1 MRTILERYVLRQ
13 LIRPFLM
20 GAIVVTFLLT
30 MDFLFDYLDLFLN
43 KGIALF
49 TVLRL
54 FGLGLGWM
62 LALSVPC
69 GVLVGVLMTYG
80 RLAQDNEC
88 NAVRASGIPLLRLL
102 SPALAGSLLI
112 AVALALFN
120 NYVLPDMNHAFANL
134 LLAINKKHPTTQIRE
149 GTFIDQ
155 FDGYNMFIGKLD
167 DRTGRMRD
175 VLIYDFSRPDEPP
188 RTILARRGRLEY
200 DGAQGLLSLFLENG
214 EIHEASRGTSPVYR
228 KMQFERQT
236 LSIRGARDELEPAG
250 GRSRGQREMAIGD
263 MRRKILELIAERDRY
278 RERGALVLEQLGLTS
293 LRQLPGMTRPH
304 ALARLLAWVRP
315 GDAPAAPPEE
325 FWTPDRRRQA
335 EEAKVANLQAVA
347 AAKKADQLRVE
358 IQKKFSIPAACI
370 VFVLVGAPLGIR
382 ARRGGLAA
390 GFLSVGF
397 LMFYYLCL
405 VGGEQLA
412 DRQYL
417 APWIAMWLP
426 NLVLG
431 ILGLVLVVRVC
442 DVRLHGA
449 VANRPAVEALG

>member
-1 MRTILERYVLRQ
+1 MTTLLERYVLRQ
-13 LIRPFLM
+13 LVRPFLL
-20 GAIVVTFLLT
+20 GAIIVTFLLT

-43 KGIALF
+43 KGIPLL

-62 LALSVPC
+62 LALSIPC

-88 NAVRASGIPLLRLL
+88 TAVRASGIPLLRLL
-102 SPALAGSLLI
+102 SPALAGGLLI
-112 AVALALFN
+112 AIGLALFN

-134 LLAINKKHPTTQIRE
+134 LLAINKKHPTAQIQE

-167 DRTGRMRD
+167 DRTGSMRD
-175 VLIYDFSRPDEPP
+175 VLIYDFSRPEEPA

-200 DGAQGLLSLFLENG
+200 DGTQGLLSLYLEKG
-214 EIHEASRGTSPVYR
+214 EIHEASRGSSPVYR

-236 LSIRGARDELEPAG
+236 LTIQGARNQLEVTG
-250 GRSRGQREMAIGD
+250 GRARGQREMTIGE
-263 MRRKILELIAERDRY
+263 MRRRVADLLAERDQH
-278 RERGALVLEQLGLTS
+278 RERSTQGLQQLGLVS
-293 LRQLPGMTRPH
+293 IRQLPGMVHTSP
-304 ALARLLAWVRP
+304 LAILLAGLSSRRP
-315 GDAPAAPPEE
+315 PAPPPEE
-325 FWTPDRRRQA
+325 FWTSDRRRQA
-335 EEAKVANLQAVA
+335 EEAKVAYLQAEA
-347 AAKKADQLRVE
+347 AAKKADQLKVE
-358 IQKKFSIPAACI
+358 IEKKLSIPAACI

-390 GFLSVGF
+390 GFLSAGF
-397 LMFYYLCL
+397 FMFYYLCL

-417 APWIAMWLP
+417 PPWLAMWLP

-431 ILGLVLVVRVC
+431 TLGLVLVVRIC
-442 DVRLHGA
+442 EVRLPGIGA
-449 VANRPAVEALG
+449 PRAAAAKVA